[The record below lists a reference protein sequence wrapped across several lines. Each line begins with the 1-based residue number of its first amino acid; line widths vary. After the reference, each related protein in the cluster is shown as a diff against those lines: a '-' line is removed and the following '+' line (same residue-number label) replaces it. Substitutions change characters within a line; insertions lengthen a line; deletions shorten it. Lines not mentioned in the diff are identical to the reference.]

1 VKVLLA
7 AHSAGLAGA
16 ERDLLELAQ
25 ALDARSDVEV
35 AAVVPGRG
43 PLLDALNNLGVR
55 TSVVPSRWWAT
66 NRAYLIRRAA
76 HLAVNLAALPRA
88 VRFLQRT
95 RPDLVVTFT
104 VTVPVWALAARRA
117 GVAHVWLLREFGVED
132 HDFTFHFGR
141 RRSMYLVDRL
151 SAVVAV
157 PSKAVAERVAEWIPA
172 SKLRVVHY
180 ACVQP
185 DRIEARSAGRGGEF
199 ALLLVGTLRQS
210 KGQHD
215 ALEALAQVRAA
226 GIPARLTLVGTGR
239 PEHVR
244 SLEGAARALG
254 VAEATTFTGHVPD
267 TTPYYDRADVVLS
280 CSRCEAYGRV
290 VVEALKRGVPVI
302 GSDAGGTVEQL
313 TDSGGGLLYEP
324 GDPAALAGAVRRLY
338 DDPELR
344 QRLTEDGR
352 AWAAATFSLERFA
365 DEFLAVAREALGAGD
380 ARRAP

>member
-7 AHSAGLAGA
+7 AHTSGLAGA

-25 ALDARSDVEV
+25 ALAARPDVEV
-35 AAVVPGRG
+35 EAVVPDRG
-43 PLLDALNNLGVR
+43 PLLDALERLGVR

-66 NRAYLIRRAA
+66 NRAYLVRRAA
-76 HLAVNLAALPRA
+76 HLAVNLVALPRA
-88 VRFLQRT
+88 VRHLRRT

-117 GVAHVWLLREFGVED
+117 GIAHVWLLREFGVED

-141 RRSMYLVDRL
+141 PRSMHLVDRL
-151 SAVVAV
+151 SALVAV
-157 PSKAVAERVAEWIPA
+157 PSKAVAERMAEWIAP

-180 ACVQP
+180 ASVQP
-185 DRIEARSAGRGGEF
+185 DRVTQRRDGDGGDF
-199 ALLLVGTLRQS
+199 DLLVVGTLRQS
-210 KGQHD
+210 KGQRD

-226 GIPARLTLVGTGR
+226 GVAARLTLVGTGR

-244 SLEGAARALG
+244 VLERAARALG
-254 VAEATTFTGHVPD
+254 VTDATTFTGAVPD

-302 GSDAGGTVEQL
+302 GSNAGGTVEQL
-313 TDSGGGLLYEP
+313 TDSGGGLLYEQ
-324 GDPAALAGAVRRLY
+324 GDPAALADAIRRLHG
-338 DDPELR
+338 DPSLR
-344 QRLTEDGR
+344 RRLADDGR
-352 AWAAATFSLERFA
+352 AWATATFTLERFA
-365 DEFLAVAREALGAGD
+365 DEFLAVAREALGTD
-380 ARRAP
+380 DDRRAP